1 MDTSKM
7 IRNLALFALCLAACK
22 GPQAEDPADASKL
35 VYTPE
40 VNAVE
45 VITLRRQT
53 FPMQLVANGKLAAA
67 QRSAL
72 YFGQSGQIVA
82 VPVGN
87 GTAVQKGAVIARLDD
102 AEQRAALETARIDRE
117 RTRLEYLDVLAGLG
131 YAVADTASVPAEV
144 RDLAGIRSGYSAA
157 RNNYAKAQRDL
168 AGTVL
173 RAPFSGKVA
182 DIRLRQ
188 WDRTGSEPFCTLI
201 ADGTYDVTFSAL
213 ESEYGFLERGQA
225 VHVVPFGGEHSF
237 SGRIRSINPTI
248 DKNGQITV
256 TASIPGGRGL
266 LDGMNVRVTV
276 DRDVPRQLVVPK
288 SAVVI
293 RDGLEVLFRHRD
305 GRAEWVYVHTLLAN
319 SDSYAVTAN
328 TDRGATLSEGD
339 EVIVSGNLNL
349 ADGSRVVVKQP

>member
-1 MDTSKM
+1 MNTSKW
-7 IRNLALFALCLAACK
+7 IGFAALCALCLPACK
-22 GPQAEDPADASKL
+22 GPQTEDPEDASKL

-45 VITLRRQT
+45 VVTLRRQT
-53 FPMQLVANGKLAAA
+53 FPMQLVANGRLAAA
-67 QRSAL
+67 QKSSL
-72 YFGQSGQIVA
+72 YFSESGQIVEL
-82 VPVGN
+82 PVQN
-87 GTAVQKGAVIARLDD
+87 GSTVARGAVLARLDD
-102 AEQRAALETARIDRE
+102 AEQRTALESARIELE

-131 YAVADTASVPAEV
+131 WAVADSASVPADV

-157 RNNYAKAQRDL
+157 RNAYAKAQRSL

-173 RAPFSGKVA
+173 RAPFGGKVA
-182 DIRLRQ
+182 DLKLNR

-201 ADGTYDVTFSAL
+201 GDGSFDVAFSAL

-225 VHVVPFGGEHSF
+225 VHVVPFGGERSF

-256 TASIPGGRGL
+256 TASIPGGKGL

-276 DRDVPRQLVVPK
+276 DRDAPRQLVVPK

-305 GRAEWVYVHTLLAN
+305 GKAEWVYVHTLLAN

-328 TDRGATLSEGD
+328 TDRGATLEEGD

>member
-1 MDTSKM
+1 MKPRSL
-7 IRNLALFALCLAACK
+7 IGFLALAALCLPACK
-22 GPQAEDPADASKL
+22 GPRTEDPADASKL

-40 VNAVE
+40 VNEVE
-45 VITLRRQT
+45 VVTLRRQT

-72 YFGQSGQIVA
+72 YFAESGQIVEL
-82 VPVGN
+82 PVQN
-87 GTAVQKGAVIARLDD
+87 GSSVARGAVLARLDD
-102 AEQRAALETARIDRE
+102 AEQRTALESARIELE

-131 YAVADTASVPAEV
+131 WAVADSASVPADV

-157 RNNYAKAQRDL
+157 RNAYAKAQRAL

-173 RAPFSGKVA
+173 RAPFGGKVA
-182 DIRLRQ
+182 DLKLNR

-201 ADGTYDVTFSAL
+201 GDGSFDVAFSAL
-213 ESEYGFLERGQA
+213 ESEYGFLERGMA
-225 VHVVPFGGEHSF
+225 VHVVPFGQERSF

-276 DRDVPRQLVVPK
+276 DRDAPRQLVVPK

-305 GRAEWVYVHTLLAN
+305 GKAEWVYVHTLLAN

-328 TDRGATLSEGD
+328 TDRGATLEEGD

>member
-1 MDTSKM
+1 MKTRSL
-7 IRNLALFALCLAACK
+7 IGFLALAALCLPACK
-22 GPQAEDPADASKL
+22 GPRTEDPADASKL

-40 VNAVE
+40 VNEVE
-45 VITLRRQT
+45 VVTLRRQT

-72 YFGQSGQIVA
+72 YFAESGQIVEL
-82 VPVGN
+82 PVQN
-87 GTAVQKGAVIARLDD
+87 GSSVARGAVLARLDD
-102 AEQRAALETARIDRE
+102 AEQRTVLESARIELE

-131 YAVADTASVPAEV
+131 WAVADSASVPADV

-157 RNNYAKAQRDL
+157 RNAYAKAQRAL

-173 RAPFSGKVA
+173 RAPFGGKVA
-182 DIRLRQ
+182 DLKLNR

-201 ADGTYDVTFSAL
+201 ADGSFDVTFSAL
-213 ESEYGFLERGQA
+213 ESEYGFLERGLA
-225 VHVVPFGGEHSF
+225 VHVVPFGQERSF

-256 TASIPGGRGL
+256 TASIPGGKGL

-276 DRDVPRQLVVPK
+276 DRDAPRQLVVPK

-305 GRAEWVYVHTLLAN
+305 GKAEWVYVHTLLAN

-328 TDRGATLSEGD
+328 TDRGAALDEGD

-349 ADGSRVVVKQP
+349 ADGSSVVVKR

>member
-1 MDTSKM
+1 MKTRSL
-7 IRNLALFALCLAACK
+7 IGFLALAALCLPACK
-22 GPQAEDPADASKL
+22 GPRTEDPADASKL

-40 VNAVE
+40 VNEVE
-45 VITLRRQT
+45 VVTLRRQT

-72 YFGQSGQIVA
+72 YFAESGQIVEL
-82 VPVGN
+82 PVQN
-87 GTAVQKGAVIARLDD
+87 GSSVARGAVLARLDD
-102 AEQRAALETARIDRE
+102 AEQRTALESARIELE

-131 YAVADTASVPAEV
+131 WAVADSASVPADV

-157 RNNYAKAQRDL
+157 RNAYAKAQRAL

-173 RAPFSGKVA
+173 RAPFGGKVA
-182 DIRLRQ
+182 DLKLNR

-201 ADGTYDVTFSAL
+201 GDGSFDVAFSAL
-213 ESEYGFLERGQA
+213 ESEYGFLERGLA
-225 VHVVPFGGEHSF
+225 VHVVPFGQERSF

-276 DRDVPRQLVVPK
+276 DRDAPRQLVVPK

-305 GRAEWVYVHTLLAN
+305 GKAEWVYVHTLLAN

-328 TDRGATLSEGD
+328 TDRGATLEEGD